1 MNIPKPVFEIAKCCD
16 VESSR
21 YALGAVRL
29 ERDEEGPL
37 AVTTDGRRLLC
48 ARMAMDD
55 EGEPGFT
62 SLIPKKTWGEV
73 GRLAKKGQAVYFDET
88 TANGKIDCAVG
99 DTRKTIDT
107 EEGRFPELWRE
118 NVPNRDPH
126 EELSVSIT
134 PRLLG
139 EILMVMDKANI
150 TTATLSVPLS
160 GVDAIKVTGDTT
172 EQWGNMT
179 GVLMP
184 VVYDDKESQREKA
197 KAKATREL
205 LRLNGIDAA
214 DAFAAALDM
223 LTPEQ
228 AAELRR
234 RFVEKETESA

>member
-37 AVTTDGRRLLC
+37 AVATDSRRLLC
-48 ARMAMDD
+48 ARMAMDN

-73 GRLAKKGQAVYFDET
+73 GRLAKKGQAVYFDEA

-107 EEGRFPELWRE
+107 EEGRFPEFWRKII
-118 NVPNRDPH
+118 PNREPH
-126 EELSVSIT
+126 EELSVSIDT
-134 PRLLG
+134 RLLG
-139 EILMVMDKANI
+139 EILTVINKANI
-150 TTATLSVPLS
+150 TEATLSVPLS
-160 GVDAIKVTGDTT
+160 GVDAIKVTGGTT
-172 EQWGNMT
+172 EQWVNMT
-179 GVLMP
+179 GVVMP
-184 VVYDDKESQREKA
+184 LVYEDKEARREKV
-197 KAKATREL
+197 KTEATGEL
-205 LRLNGIDAA
+205 LSLSGVDAT

-228 AAELRR
+228 VSELRR
-234 RFVEKETESA
+234 RFVEKETA

>member
-37 AVTTDGRRLLC
+37 AVATDSRRLLC
-48 ARMAMDD
+48 ARMAMDN

-73 GRLAKKGQAVYFDET
+73 GRLAKKGQAVYFDEA

-107 EEGRFPELWRE
+107 EEGRFPEFWRKII
-118 NVPNRDPH
+118 PNREPH
-126 EELSVSIT
+126 ED
-134 PRLLG
+134 
-139 EILMVMDKANI
+139 EILTVMNKANI
-150 TTATLSVPLS
+150 EEATLSVPLS
-160 GVDAIKVTGDTT
+160 GTDAIKVTGGTT
-172 EQWGNMT
+172 EQWVNMT
-179 GVLMP
+179 GVVMP
-184 VVYDDKESQREKA
+184 RVYDDKEARREKV
-197 KAKATREL
+197 KAEAAREL

-228 AAELRR
+228 VAELRR
-234 RFVEKETESA
+234 RFVEEETA

>member
-48 ARMAMDD
+48 ARMAMDN

-73 GRLAKKGQAVYFDET
+73 GRLTKKGQAVYFNEAT
-88 TANGKIDCAVG
+88 VNGKIDCAVG

-107 EEGRFPELWRE
+107 EEGRFPEFWRE
-118 NVPNRDPH
+118 RIPNREPH
-126 EELSVSIT
+126 EELSVSIDT
-134 PRLLG
+134 RLLG
-139 EILMVMDKANI
+139 EILTVMNKANI
-150 TTATLSVPLS
+150 EEATLSVPLS
-160 GVDAIKVTGDTT
+160 GTDAIKVTGGTT
-172 EQWGNMT
+172 EQWVNMT
-179 GVLMP
+179 GVVMP
-184 VVYDDKESQREKA
+184 RVYDDKEARREKV
-197 KAKATREL
+197 KAEAAREL

-228 AAELRR
+228 VAELRR
-234 RFVEKETESA
+234 RFAEAEDA